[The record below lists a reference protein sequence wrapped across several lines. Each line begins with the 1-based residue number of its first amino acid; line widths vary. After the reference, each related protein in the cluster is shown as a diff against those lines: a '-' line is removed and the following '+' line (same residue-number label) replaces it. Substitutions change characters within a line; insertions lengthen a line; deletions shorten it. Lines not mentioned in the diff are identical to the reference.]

1 MGELAARDWTKRLGD
16 WDTSQISDA
25 RHLTCILQ
33 SSGIGLYKNWR
44 SGAFINR
51 LLETL
56 LPTLFHTASA
66 LSAPSGHLPL
76 EGKAESERQ
85 SRLLKFESRD

>member
-1 MGELAARDWTKRLGD
+1 MNGEEKPRQRR
-16 WDTSQISDA
+16 SDA
-25 RHLTCILQ
+25 L
-33 SSGIGLYKNWR
+33 
-44 SGAFINR
+44 INH

-76 EGKAESERQ
+76 EGKADDTRIPSSKIRRSRQ
-85 SRLLKFESRD
+85 RNPLNLLNLEP